1 MHDQMLCSVTWK
13 CQQLVFGKVMKK
25 FFRWLGFAVLAL
37 IAIAIAAV
45 IYLNFAFG
53 RELARRYQVAETLSI
68 SLPAGPAEIAE
79 GKRLAQLTGC
89 THCHAENLA
98 GAVPLD
104 IPGVAR
110 FVAPNLTRILPQ
122 YSDAELV
129 GLLRRGVKRD
139 GTGAWLM
146 PSQMFR
152 HLHDEDL
159 ARLVAWV
166 RSVPASDGVTERTR
180 IHLMG
185 RFIVVTGKFKS
196 AAQQIEELSAAPPA
210 EMAGRGAYL
219 VMNLCSE
226 CHGQDLAGEPEAQA
240 PSLAVAKGYSAEDFV
255 RLMNT
260 GIGLGGRTFELM
272 TPTAKARFSHLTAEE
287 ADAMHAWLQS
297 RPGD

>member
-1 MHDQMLCSVTWK
+1 MTWK
-13 CQQLVFGKVMKK
+13 CQQLVFGVGMKK
-25 FFRWLGFAVLAL
+25 FFKWLGFVVLGLVTA
-37 IAIAIAAV
+37 AIAAMMYV
-45 IYLNFAFG
+45 HFAFE
-53 RELARRYQVAETLSI
+53 RELARQYKVAETLSV
-68 SLPAGPAEIAE
+68 SLPTDPAEIAE

-98 GAVPLD
+98 GAVPVD

-110 FVAPNLTRILPQ
+110 FVAPNLTTILPS

-159 ARLVAWV
+159 ARIIAWV
-166 RSVPASDGVTERTR
+166 RTVPASDGIADRTR
-180 IHLMG
+180 IHLTG
-185 RFIVVTGKFKS
+185 RIIIVMGKFKS
-196 AAQQIEELSAAPPA
+196 AARQIEELSAAAPTV

-226 CHGQDLAGEPEAQA
+226 CHGQDLEGEPETKA
-240 PSLAVAKGYSAEDFV
+240 PSLAVVKAYSAEAFA
-255 RLMNT
+255 RLMNQ
-260 GIGLGGRTFELM
+260 GIGVGNRNFELM

-287 ADAMHAWLQS
+287 TDAMHAWLQS
-297 RPGD
+297 RPGG

>member
-1 MHDQMLCSVTWK
+1 
-13 CQQLVFGKVMKK
+13 MKK
-25 FFRWLGFAVLAL
+25 CFRWLGFVVAGLFALAIL
-37 IAIAIAAV
+37 AITYAH
-45 IYLNFAFG
+45 FAFE
-53 RELARRYQVAETLSI
+53 REMARQYKVAETLSV
-68 SLPAGPAEIAE
+68 SLPADPADVAE

-110 FVAPNLTRILPQ
+110 FVAPNLTTMLPG

-139 GTGAWLM
+139 GSGAWLM

-159 ARLVAWV
+159 ARIIAWV
-166 RSVPASDGVTERTR
+166 RTVPANEGITERTK

-185 RFIVVTGKFKS
+185 RFIVAAGNFKS
-196 AAQQIEELSAAPPA
+196 AARQIEELSAAGSTSA
-210 EMAGRGAYL
+210 IAGRGAYL

-226 CHGQDLAGEPEAQA
+226 CHGQDLKGEPAAKA
-240 PSLAVAKGYSAEDFV
+240 PSLAVAKGYSASDFT
-255 RLMNT
+255 RLMHE
-260 GIGLGGRTFELM
+260 GIGIGDRTFELM
-272 TPTAKARFSHLTAEE
+272 TPTAKARFAHLTPEE

-297 RPGD
+297 RPAD